1 MKAISWHYECHP
13 SAGLLHFSEP
23 EDEQYVKDYWCL
35 LYGYAEPPE
44 GLRVWPR
51 VSDATGRTQEEHEI
65 FPYAK
70 PRAL

>member
-51 VSDATGRTQEEHEI
+51 VSDASVAQEEHEI
-65 FPYAK
+65 FPYTK
-70 PRAL
+70 SRAL